1 MRLILFLMLS
11 FTATG
16 QIGTG
21 QWRLH
26 VPARKAIDIVAGNGL
41 VYTAFENG
49 LLEYDPIANETS
61 TLNAVNGLSDINLTC
76 LTFDPSSKTLYIGY
90 ENGNLDKLQDNRIT
104 NIPAIKLAQIPG
116 SKKIN
121 KIVSYGNFIYLATGF
136 SIVKIDP
143 VKDEVKD
150 TWYPT
155 NGNDPILDLAF
166 KNDTIF
172 ALTATRMFA
181 GNLGNFALADPSE
194 WLVDSRLATLT
205 TTDNYKEIEFI
216 GDDLFVLYS
225 KVNYGEDSVFKV
237 KTAGLELVNNEPF
250 SMEIISISNQNGKL
264 ALQIAGGVFVY
275 NTDYSYHLVA
285 NTYSFGGVPKPA
297 ASVVYDGNLWIA
309 DSEIGLV
316 RYTNEYSSTLISF
329 EGPPKKAFYS
339 MDWEAGKMAF
349 ASGGLSSIEA
359 TYNTGGVY
367 VFEDEKWALFD
378 KDNMPLWN
386 DQNIWDFLTVSI
398 DPTDTK
404 RIAVG
409 TYSQI
414 PVSIIENN
422 ALVTDTFTPNNSPLE
437 YTENGATSAM
447 VTAVKYDAEGNLWVL
462 NGYAENPLKALTKEG
477 TWFSFDSGNAAKNKL
492 SKKMVID
499 YNGNKWFAIENGG
512 LFGYN
517 DNNSISNPADD
528 KKVNLNTNENTGA
541 LPSNTI
547 NALAVDFDNEIW
559 IGTDNGFAIL
569 YNSANAFDA
578 EPGDYNAQRIKL
590 EYEGNVEYVLGN
602 TNITDIEVDGG
613 NRKWFGTANSGILLL
628 SPDGQT
634 ILQQFTTENSPLIS
648 NVIIDLKLNQS
659 TGELFIITD
668 KGLVSY
674 RTDASYEDSEYSN
687 VTVFPNPAHP
697 DFEGPITIQ
706 GIRYN
711 SDVKITDIAGNLVY
725 QTTSNGGTAT
735 WNGKTLS
742 GQKVATGVYL
752 IWTAA
757 NEGKGRKVGKVLVV
771 H

>member
-1 MRLILFLMLS
+1 MRFILFLMLS
-11 FTATG
+11 YTATG

-49 LLEYDPIANETS
+49 LLEYDPNANETS

-76 LTFDPSSKTLYIGY
+76 LTFDASRKTLYIGY

-143 VKDEVKD
+143 IKDEVKD

-166 KNDTIF
+166 KNDTVF

-181 GNLGNFALADPSE
+181 GNIGNFALADPSE
-194 WLVDSRLATLT
+194 WLVDSRLTNLT
-205 TTDNYKEIEFI
+205 TTDNYKEIEFV

-237 KTAGLELVNNEPF
+237 KNAGLELVNNEPF
-250 SMEIISISNQNGKL
+250 SMEITSISNQNGKL

-285 NTYSFGGVPKPA
+285 NSYSFGGVPKPT

-316 RYTNEYSSTLISF
+316 RYTNENSSTLISF

-386 DQNIWDFLTVSI
+386 NQNIWDFLTVSI
-398 DPTDTK
+398 DPTNTK

-447 VTAVKYDAEGNLWVL
+447 VTAVKYDTEGNLWVL

-477 TWFSFDSGNAAKNKL
+477 TWFSFDCGNAAKNKL

-578 EPGDYNAQRIKL
+578 EPGEYNAQRIKL

-674 RTDASYEDSEYSN
+674 RTDASYEDSEYST

-757 NEGKGRKVGKVLVV
+757 NEEKGRKVGKVLVV